1 MNDST
6 EVERICIE
14 RVINGYIIEIKYPEK
29 TKKMIMGN
37 ARVMMH
43 LLAGI
48 LGYDLEIAKMT
59 PKNTTDL
66 HCFSRRLASPNL

>member
-1 MNDST
+1 MNDSP

-48 LGYDLEIAKMT
+48 LGFDLEIAKMT
-59 PKNTTDL
+59 PN
-66 HCFSRRLASPNL
+66 